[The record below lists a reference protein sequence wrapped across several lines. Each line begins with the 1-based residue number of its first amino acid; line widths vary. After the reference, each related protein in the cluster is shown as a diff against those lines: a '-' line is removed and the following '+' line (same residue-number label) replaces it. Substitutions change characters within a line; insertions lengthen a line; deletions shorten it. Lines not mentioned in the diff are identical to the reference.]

1 MNVEAV
7 ARIHDW
13 NDIRFFLA
21 VGRAGSFNAAA
32 RDLGTSQP
40 TVSRKIASLEAQ
52 FGAVLFDRHQDG
64 LTLTQVGRSLWDE
77 ALGIEEAAF
86 AFERRLAAQTN
97 EATGLVRMSTTEGL
111 GTLWLTPKLAEFSQ
125 RHPGLTLQMLLENH
139 ASDLLRREAD
149 LALRLT
155 RPITPDLIAKKV
167 GELSFGLFASR
178 EYISRCG
185 LPGSL
190 QELGRHRL
198 VSLALRQSK
207 LDETWQDILDAG
219 SAVAYSTNSSL
230 AEIAAVHSGLGVG
243 LLPVYAARLF
253 SLVRVLPVQQW
264 RRRDI
269 WLVVHPDVKSS
280 VRIRVLFDAVAQ
292 TFKRYGHELQDVQ
305 DQDFSI

>member
-1 MNVEAV
+1 MAGGGVDLPWVREVAQDRLNHQHEPPGAQRSAVEV
-7 ARIHDW
+7 HAR
-13 NDIRFFLA
+13 
-21 VGRAGSFNAAA
+21 A
-32 RDLGTSQP
+32 R
-40 TVSRKIASLEAQ
+40 R
-52 FGAVLFDRHQDG
+52 DRG
-64 LTLTQVGRSLWDE
+64 GV
-77 ALGIEEAAF
+77 
-86 AFERRLAAQTN
+86 
-97 EATGLVRMSTTEGL
+97 
-111 GTLWLTPKLAEFSQ
+111 
-125 RHPGLTLQMLLENH
+125 
-139 ASDLLRREAD
+139 
-149 LALRLT
+149 
-155 RPITPDLIAKKV
+155 
-167 GELSFGLFASR
+167 
-178 EYISRCG
+178 
-185 LPGSL
+185 